1 MLKAFCRVVVETV
14 LLPRT
19 AWRLLQAIY
28 HLFKDTV
35 VGWNRDNGALLSAA
49 LAFFAIFSL
58 APVLVIGISIAGL
71 VFGEAAAEKEILRE
85 AEVLV
90 GEEAAAMVH
99 QLVENSL
106 RREGNLVALVI
117 GVGAML
123 FGASWVFTHMKDA
136 LNTIWNV
143 PKPSRGVHHI
153 LLNRVIGFSG
163 AVGTGLLVV
172 VSLLVNAVLAG
183 LRSMISTHL
192 PDVSLI
198 WQVAYFA
205 VSLGLFT
212 LLFAMLFK
220 MLPDAHIT
228 WNDVWIGAA
237 VTAALFE
244 LGRYLIGL
252 YLNMHSFGS
261 SYGAAGSLV
270 IILLWVYF
278 SAQIFL
284 FGAEFTHVYACR
296 YGSQIVPRTLWGSSE
311 GREESG
317 AADTAAT
324 ANPLCAEIPT
334 AQEVAG
340 KKQEPTSPHNQSA
353 A

>member
-1 MLKAFCRVVVETV
+1 MLKAFWRIVIETV

-19 AWRLLQAIY
+19 AWRLLRAIY
-28 HLFKDTV
+28 HLFKDSL

-49 LAFFAIFSL
+49 LAFFTIFSL

-71 VFGEAAAEKEILRE
+71 VFGEPTAEKEIIRE
-85 AEVLV
+85 AEMLV
-90 GEEAAAMVH
+90 GEEAAEMVH
-99 QLVENSL
+99 QLVKNSL
-106 RREGNLVALVI
+106 RREGNLIALVI

-143 PKPSRGVHHI
+143 PKPPRGVRHI
-153 LLNRVIGFSG
+153 LLNRVIGFFV
-163 AVGTGLLVV
+163 AVSTGLLVV
-172 VSLLVNAVLAG
+172 ISLIINAVLAG
-183 LRSMISTHL
+183 LRSLINTLL
-192 PDVSLI
+192 PDVSLF

-212 LLFAMLFK
+212 LLFALLFK
-220 MLPDAHIT
+220 ILPDAHIT
-228 WNDVWIGAA
+228 WDDVWIGAV
-237 VTAALFE
+237 VTAILFE

-252 YLNMHSFGS
+252 YLNIHSVGS

-296 YGSQIVPRTLWGSSE
+296 YGSQIVPRRTLWDDS
-311 GREESG
+311 GREELEEHEQNNG
-317 AADTAAT
+317 TDTPCPMCDT
-324 ANPLCAEIPT
+324 IPT
-334 AQEVAG
+334 TDEITKG
-340 KKQEPTSPHNQSA
+340 NKG
-353 A
+353 